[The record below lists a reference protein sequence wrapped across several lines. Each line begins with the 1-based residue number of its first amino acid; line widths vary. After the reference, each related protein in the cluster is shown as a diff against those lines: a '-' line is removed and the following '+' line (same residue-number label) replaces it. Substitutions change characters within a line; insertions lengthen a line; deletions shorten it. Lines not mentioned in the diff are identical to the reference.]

1 MPANFDW
8 QTEEDNRRRSESL
21 WENAPD
27 PPGKQPSRRPPWRM
41 ISLIAVLVLIVGAV
55 IWWRVDEYVDA
66 TLQANRTDVISSH
79 NLVQRAVAEADEEVF
94 RSVLSGRMPAWTA
107 AELDVFYQQLVFDRT
122 PLGLIPLEGSLPV
135 ILSTTEGEADAEQRP
150 AQIELSPDMN
160 EATVVVDHPF
170 RVEMTGETVVLRQTS
185 IFRRGDSRWLLAP
198 PLDEFWGDWITAE
211 GNYLSV
217 IYPSRDEPIA
227 ARLAADLDEEIGRM
241 CATLEEIN
249 CSSDLYLTVRLDTD
263 PSSLA
268 ALGRSLGAVQRARE
282 QGDILELPT
291 PTLVGLPTP
300 EEPQMAE
307 AGYNALLAGY
317 ARHVVGAA
325 IVQAVNWQCCNNT
338 LLFSLLVE
346 KQLGELGIAEW
357 PIGAADH
364 QKILESRTRLSDL
377 IMYLRGRFPAEI
389 SEERMWEIRAAVDFM
404 ANGIPGMSTAEL
416 QRILGRSRGFSQFLT
431 NVTNESRAANDA
443 AIPNNLDLAWWL
455 YAIAITSDE
464 TEPSVDMATETLYL
478 SCAAADGNQITDMSR
493 LSRYLPQF
501 DTWGE
506 MRLLPGFI
514 WMSALPD
521 PERLLMQEFN
531 LETGAWHTNIWHDK
545 AIMSVY
551 ASKNG
556 LNALSFGETD
566 PAGRRLVAYRFES
579 ELGEMSAIRIDLDEC
594 TDASCLASGLPG
606 RPFWSPNSEAA
617 IYMGDNTAFPEDILV
632 TGNNHY
638 IVLQTTEAPRNYS
651 LTIGD
656 GDATPGSPSLRVIDD
671 GRAPFWLNNETYGY
685 IRRTGSDGPAVLA
698 EDEIVL
704 ATLND
709 PEPITVIPAADL
721 YEFIPV
727 TVPARQLSI
736 AYVATH
742 PRQPDK
748 LFIVILDTR
757 ALRSYLMIYDLQTRL
772 PEVRLDLSY
781 NRNHSLGFSPDG
793 RYLVLTGQD
802 GNTTISS
809 DNSAMLL
816 LHEIDVNRTIPL
828 LTRSP
833 FFLPSVVYDWTEDSR
848 WLAVALEDNL
858 IGLIAPDEGF
868 SKLLPHSYGA
878 CTSVAWVRE

>member
-21 WENAPD
+21 WDNAPD
-27 PPGKQPSRRPPWRM
+27 PPGEQPSRRPPWRM

-55 IWWRVDEYVDA
+55 IWWRVDEYIDA

-79 NLVQRAVAEADEEVF
+79 NLVQRAVAEGDEEVF

-135 ILSTTEGEADAEQRP
+135 ILSTTEGEADVDQRP

-170 RVEMTGETVVLRQTS
+170 RVKTTGETVVLRQTS

-211 GNYLSV
+211 GGYLSV

-227 ARLAADLDEEIGRM
+227 ARLAVDLDEAIGRM
-241 CATLEEIN
+241 CATLEDIN
-249 CSSDLYLTVRLDTD
+249 CSGDFYLTVRLDTD

-268 ALGRSLGAVQRARE
+268 ALGRPLGAVQRARE

-291 PTLVGLPTP
+291 PTLVGLPAP

-307 AGYNALLAGY
+307 AGYNALLTGY

-325 IVQAVNWQCCNNT
+325 IAQAVNWQCCNNT

-364 QKILESRTRLSDL
+364 QKILESRARLSDL
-377 IMYLRGRFPAEI
+377 IIYLRGRFPAEI

-404 ANGIPGMSTAEL
+404 ANGIPGMSTAQL
-416 QRILGRSRGFSQFLT
+416 QRILGRSRGFGQFLT
-431 NVTNESRAANDA
+431 NVTNEARAINDA
-443 AIPNNLDLAWWL
+443 PIPNNLDLAWWL
-455 YAIAITSDE
+455 YAIAVGSDSAE
-464 TEPSVDMATETLYL
+464 PPTMTTEALYL
-478 SCAAADGNQITDMSR
+478 SCAANEGNQITDMSR
-493 LSRYLPQF
+493 LSRYLPQQNVW
-501 DTWGE
+501 DG
-506 MRLLPGFI
+506 MRLLSGFI

-521 PERLLMQEFN
+521 PERLLMQEFD
-531 LETGAWHTNIWHDK
+531 LGAETWRTNIWHDG
-545 AIMSVY
+545 AIRPAYVSKSGLY
-551 ASKNG
+551 AM
-556 LNALSFGETD
+556 AFGETD
-566 PAGRRLVAYRFES
+566 PAGRRMVAYAFNADLET
-579 ELGEMSAIRIDLDEC
+579 MNAFRIDLDKCENTC
-594 TDASCLASGLPG
+594 PTSDLPG
-606 RPFWSPNSEAA
+606 RPFWSPDGESA
-617 IYMGDNTAFPEDILV
+617 IYVGDNDAFPEDTLV

-638 IVLQTTEAPRNYS
+638 IILQAREGPRNFP

-656 GDATPGSPSLRVIDD
+656 GDAVPGSPSLRAIGD
-671 GRAPFWLNNETYGY
+671 GRAPFWLNNEMYGY
-685 IRRTGSDGPAVLA
+685 IRRAGSDGPAVLA

-704 ATLND
+704 ATIND

-742 PRQPDK
+742 PQQPDK

-816 LHEIDVNRTIPL
+816 LHEIDANRTIPL

-833 FFLPSVVYDWTEDSR
+833 FFLPSVVYDWTEDSH

-858 IGLIAPDEGF
+858 IGLIVPNEGF
-868 SKLLPHSYGA
+868 SKLIPHSYGA
-878 CTSVAWVRE
+878 CTSVAWLRE